1 MLHRAATQQPIS
13 VSKSSLS
20 TQTFLPEAVHAAFEL
35 KVAEFLL
42 KPWEAAQVAAAE
54 RSSGDTGTQVGG

>member
-1 MLHRAATQQPIS
+1 M
-13 VSKSSLS
+13 S

-42 KPWEAAQVAAAE
+42 KPWETARAAAAVNGAGE
-54 RSSGDTGTQVGG
+54 GGTQVWLQGQGAGQGRSQV